1 MNHEDGVFKSRED
14 SGQRRNSNDMIACW
28 LTRRKIDWE
37 LDDGAEVSAAV
48 GLHLSRCAACAR
60 YRRRQQALVEGLIGE
75 ARQNPSSS
83 PLFFRERASVL
94 PKRYCFFR
102 GGGCFAWRQG
112 LVWFAAAV
120 VVVVG
125 ILWFPPGEAPSS
137 PSSELIAKALHFSG
151 PQALEEAAGQSL
163 QEWSAL
169 LNQPLESEIQFLI
182 NDARFAMI
190 SLVASFLPEQYLA
203 PVADGRPKALSIS
216 L

>member
-1 MNHEDGVFKSRED
+1 
-14 SGQRRNSNDMIACW
+14 MIACW

-60 YRRRQQALVEGLIGE
+60 YHRKQRALVEGLIGE

-94 PKRYCFFR
+94 PRY
-102 GGGCFAWRQG
+102 CFAWRQV
-112 LVWFAAAV
+112 LVWFAAAA

-125 ILWFPPGEAPSS
+125 ILWLPPGQAPSS
-137 PSSELIAKALHFSG
+137 SSSELIAKALHFSG
-151 PQALEEAAGQSL
+151 PQALEEAAGRRL

-182 NDARFAMI
+182 NDARFAMS

-203 PVADGRPKALSIS
+203 PVADGRPKALPIS

>member
-1 MNHEDGVFKSRED
+1 
-14 SGQRRNSNDMIACW
+14 MITCW

-37 LDDGAEVSAAV
+37 MDDGAEASAAV
-48 GLHLSRCAACAR
+48 ALHLSRCAACER
-60 YRRRQQALVEGLIGE
+60 YRRRQRALVEGLIRE

-83 PLFFRERASVL
+83 PLFFRERASVF

-102 GGGCFAWRQG
+102 VGGCRTQSKSGETLPGAKFAWRQG

-120 VVVVG
+120 IVVVG
-125 ILWFPPGEAPSS
+125 ILQLPLSEAPS
-137 PSSELIAKALHFSG
+137 PLSSELIAKAIRFSG
-151 PQALEEAAGQSL
+151 GQSLEEAAGQSL

-182 NDARFAMI
+182 NDARFAMS
-190 SLVASFLPEQYLA
+190 SLAASFLPKQYLE
-203 PVADGRPKALSIS
+203 PIADGRPKARPIS

>member
-1 MNHEDGVFKSRED
+1 
-14 SGQRRNSNDMIACW
+14 MIACW

-60 YRRRQQALVEGLIGE
+60 YRRRQRALVEGLIRE

-94 PKRYCFFR
+94 PRYCFFR
-102 GGGCFAWRQG
+102 GGCFAWRQV
-112 LVWFAAAV
+112 LVWFAAAA

-125 ILWFPPGEAPSS
+125 ILWLPPGEAPSL
-137 PSSELIAKALHFSG
+137 SSELIAKALHFSG
-151 PQALEEAAGQSL
+151 PQTLEETAGRRL

-182 NDARFAMI
+182 NDARFAMS

-203 PVADGRPKALSIS
+203 PVADGRPKALPIS